1 MLRRTGASGE
11 ALMTAAM
18 LAPVFCLLAIAYVG
32 PLAALVASSLRD
44 AEGFTS
50 AHYVEA
56 LTSPAFGMIMLRTV
70 WMSVVVTVLSLV
82 AGYPLAYVMARLKGQ
97 LATALLLLVSI
108 PYITSILIRT
118 YAWIVVLSPNG
129 IVNQALRWLH
139 LTDAPL
145 PLVFNAFGVYV
156 GMVQVQLP
164 LMVFPLYA
172 AMTRIDR
179 SHIDAARS
187 LGSDPASAFWRIFVP
202 LSVPGIVAGSTLVF
216 LSCLGFYV
224 TPALL
229 GGPGDYMLSQGISVR
244 VLRLADFAGAATQSV
259 ILLAIVIFIFVA
271 LRRQMASEL
280 VEGEREPR
288 RSTGDGLSR
297 GFPLPAG
304 LAANLQPLLQA
315 GGSLLSAVRRPLAWG
330 SAILVL
336 CFLVAPLLVVIP
348 LAFSSAAYLTFPPP
362 SYSLR
367 WFERFFNN
375 AQWIDST
382 LFSLRM
388 AGLSALVSVAIGAPA
403 AFALVRRRVALRLPA
418 YLLMISPLVVPQ
430 VVAAVALYFMLA
442 NWRLVGTGTGFV
454 LAYALLGVP
463 YVIIVFIAGLRR
475 FDRNLERAAASLGA
489 RPATVLGTVT
499 LPLLIPTLA
508 SGLLFAFIIAF
519 DDVVFG
525 LFIAGRGA
533 TPLPIRMWDDIRL
546 EISPQI
552 AVVAVLLFATL
563 IVLYALQLLFAL
575 VTRHRHMPQGE
586 LS

>member
-1 MLRRTGASGE
+1 M
-11 ALMTAAM
+11 
-18 LAPVFCLLAIAYVG
+18 
-32 PLAALVASSLRD
+32 
-44 AEGFTS
+44 
-50 AHYVEA
+50 
-56 LTSPAFGMIMLRTV
+56 
-70 WMSVVVTVLSLV
+70 
-82 AGYPLAYVMARLKGQ
+82 
-97 LATALLLLVSI
+97 
-108 PYITSILIRT
+108 
-118 YAWIVVLSPNG
+118 
-129 IVNQALRWLH
+129 
-139 LTDAPL
+139 
-145 PLVFNAFGVYV
+145 
-156 GMVQVQLP
+156 
-164 LMVFPLYA
+164 
-172 AMTRIDR
+172 
-179 SHIDAARS
+179 
-187 LGSDPASAFWRIFVP
+187 
-202 LSVPGIVAGSTLVF
+202 
-216 LSCLGFYV
+216 
-224 TPALL
+224 
-229 GGPGDYMLSQGISVR
+229 
-244 VLRLADFAGAATQSV
+244 
-259 ILLAIVIFIFVA
+259 
-271 LRRQMASEL
+271 
-280 VEGEREPR
+280 
-288 RSTGDGLSR
+288 
-297 GFPLPAG
+297 
-304 LAANLQPLLQA
+304 
-315 GGSLLSAVRRPLAWG
+315 LSAVRRPLVWG
-330 SAILVL
+330 SAFLVL

-367 WFERFFNN
+367 WFERFFSN

-463 YVIIVFIAGLRR
+463 YVIVVFIAGLRR

-489 RPATVLGTVT
+489 RPATVLRTIT

-552 AVVAVLLFATL
+552 AVVAVLLFAAL
-563 IVLYALQLLFAL
+563 IVLYVLQLLFAL
-575 VTRHRHMPQGE
+575 ATRHRHMPQGE
-586 LS
+586 VS